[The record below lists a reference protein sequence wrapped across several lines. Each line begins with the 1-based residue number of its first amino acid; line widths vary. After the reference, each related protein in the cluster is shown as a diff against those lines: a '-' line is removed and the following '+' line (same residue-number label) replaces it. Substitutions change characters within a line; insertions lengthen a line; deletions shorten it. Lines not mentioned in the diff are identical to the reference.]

1 MTTFVLR
8 ILILVTLYTQGYCRI
23 FEINTP
29 DDLKYCFEQKR
40 LKSNASD
47 PHWDNAHAY
56 CIQKNNWHLLRTAW
70 PNISEETGSWV
81 DELLRMSE
89 YEIEGSR
96 HRRQATIRRG
106 RPVQLRRRKEYR
118 RLTDTERQNF
128 HRAVILL
135 KRDRV
140 STYKRKIINYH
151 GERKILMDEVL
162 LTVGCPIYPPFY
174 IDSQISVRRKFKK
187 IDQLIFRNAKELYF
201 NEKFPIL

>member
-1 MTTFVLR
+1 MWLTRILENVFRPLYFPFILHQIAIKQLSFKYFQMTTTVLR
-8 ILILVTLYTQGYCRI
+8 ILILVTLYTQGSCRI
-23 FEINTP
+23 VEINTP

-40 LKSNASD
+40 LKSNGSD

-56 CIQKNNWHLLRTAW
+56 CIQKNNWHLLKTAW

-140 STYKRKIINYH
+140 STYKRKIIKPW
-151 GERKILMDEVL
+151 G
-162 LTVGCPIYPPFY
+162 
-174 IDSQISVRRKFKK
+174 KK
-187 IDQLIFRNAKELYF
+187 NINTK
-201 NEKFPIL
+201 